1 MDTMECTQARN
12 LLSEHQDRTLDT
24 AGAEALAAHLRGCGE
39 CAGADV
45 SLLAVRE
52 LLRGLPPDPAPPE
65 LLSRVLAALEAE
77 DRNARPGSTDGG
89 AGATRSFLSRFR
101 VPFEAAAAV
110 LLIASVY
117 WYQQASTPAVRPP
130 PGISSGVSSGIS
142 SEAGK
147 VSPSRPPPAKK
158 DAAKSSPP
166 GIRLADGKPR
176 AAKEAAP
183 SLPMPRTWTAESLPS
198 VPVSLA
204 STDSERIVPV
214 APPRPLPALSYG
226 RDLVVEVNPENR
238 EGAEERTAEAAL
250 RLGGIVERIERENA
264 STGKGAAGAVRVV
277 LPEAAAAGFL
287 DELRRIGTV
296 PPEVLPAAFDIPR
309 GPRPGTAAYTV
320 RIRLR

>member
-1 MDTMECTQARN
+1 MECTQARN
-12 LLSEHQDRTLDT
+12 LLSEHQDRTLVT
-24 AGAEALAAHLRGCGE
+24 AGAAALAAHLRGCGE
-39 CAGADV
+39 CAGADA

-77 DRNARPGSTDGG
+77 DRNARPGSTYGG

-117 WYQQASTPAVRPP
+117 WYQQASTPAVHPP
-130 PGISSGVSSGIS
+130 PGIS

-147 VSPSRPPPAKK
+147 VSSSRPPPAKK
-158 DAAKSSPP
+158 DAAKSSTP
-166 GIRLADGKPR
+166 GIRPPR
-176 AAKEAAP
+176 GNPETVWEAGP

-226 RDLVVEVNPENR
+226 RDLVVEVNPVNR
-238 EGAEERTAEAAL
+238 EGAEKRTAEAAL
-250 RLGGIVERIERENA
+250 RLGGIVERIERESA
-264 STGKGAAGAVRVV
+264 STGKGAAGSVRVI
-277 LPEAAAAGFL
+277 LPEAAAVGFL

-296 PPEVLPAAFDIPR
+296 PPEVPSTAFDIPQ
-309 GPRPGTAAYTV
+309 GPRPGTVAYTV
-320 RIRLR
+320 RIRVR